1 MSIPAMFTLLTLLRI
16 ESENAVDRKKMQWQV
31 LEVLQERSLLQQNQP
46 LSMPV
51 EQLSVSQ
58 SPASVCRMVMMFW
71 SASLSKKDLDTS
83 WHAGK
88 YAASLQKERDS
99 FNDNR
104 AS

>member
-51 EQLSVSQ
+51 EQLSVS
-58 SPASVCRMVMMFW
+58 SSVT
-71 SASLSKKDLDTS
+71 SA
-83 WHAGK
+83 G
-88 YAASLQKERDS
+88 
-99 FNDNR
+99 
-104 AS
+104 

>member
-51 EQLSVSQ
+51 EQLSVS
-58 SPASVCRMVMMFW
+58 SAFASAGSCCTAPV
-71 SASLSKKDLDTS
+71 
-83 WHAGK
+83 AGK
-88 YAASLQKERDS
+88 
-99 FNDNR
+99 
-104 AS
+104 